1 MFPTPVSPERAI
13 AAAPGRGHGVR
24 MASLRLYVL
33 VFTAALMLAAVPNAG
48 AIVGGTAVSG
58 ADTPVVFVGQ
68 ISAPRQACTG
78 VALSPTL
85 VLTAAHC
92 GLLADGTA
100 PAGQPF
106 AVFKGPS
113 VGAPT
118 LRSGG
123 VFIPHPD
130 FSWGGSGVP
139 HFADADL
146 AVIRIMGPP
155 IPGPYATLGSVDGKD
170 KGALD
175 IYGYG
180 VSALIGGEADPASF
194 GTLRHASAKSLGIK
208 KSDPEFLHFNG
219 PACFG
224 DSGGPVMRDGVL
236 LAVISFAPSG
246 CHSTNYA
253 TRVDTASARGFLAQ
267 FGF

>member
-1 MFPTPVSPERAI
+1 
-13 AAAPGRGHGVR
+13 VR

-33 VFTAALMLAAVPNAG
+33 VFTAALMLAVVPNAG
-48 AIVGGTAVSG
+48 AIVGGTATSG
-58 ADTPVVFVGQ
+58 VDTPVVFVGQ
-68 ISAPRQACTG
+68 LGAPRNACTG

-92 GLLADGTA
+92 GLLLDGTA

-113 VGAPT
+113 VAGAT

-123 VFIPHPD
+123 VFVPHPD
-130 FSWGGSGVP
+130 FRWGGSGVP

-146 AVIRIMGPP
+146 AVVLVMGPP
-155 IPGPYATLGSVDGKD
+155 IPGPYATLAPLGSAERL
-170 KGALD
+170 KGDRSLD

-180 VSALIGGEADPASF
+180 ISALIHGQPDPASF
-194 GTLRHASAKSLGIK
+194 GTLRHGDARSLGVK
-208 KSDPEFLHFNG
+208 NADPEFLHFKG
-219 PACFG
+219 PACLG
-224 DSGGPVMRDGVL
+224 DSGGPVLRDGELV
-236 LAVISFAPSG
+236 AVISFAPSA

-253 TRVDTASARGFLAQ
+253 TRVDTAGARGFLAQ

>member
-1 MFPTPVSPERAI
+1 
-13 AAAPGRGHGVR
+13 

-33 VFTAALMLAAVPNAG
+33 TLLAVLMLAVAPSAG
-48 AIVGGTAVSG
+48 AIVGGAPSNPSDSPT
-58 ADTPVVFVGQ
+58 VFVGQ
-68 ISAPRQACTG
+68 INQPRNACSG

-92 GLLADGTA
+92 GLLANGTA

-113 VGAPT
+113 VAGAT
-118 LRSGG
+118 VRTVG

-130 FSWGGSGVP
+130 FRWLGSGVP

-146 AVIRIMGPP
+146 AVIRIIGPP
-155 IPGPYATLGSVDGKD
+155 IPGPYATLAPLGSADSKD
-170 KGALD
+170 KSPLD
-175 IYGYG
+175 IFGFG
-180 VSALIGGEADPASF
+180 VSALIDGKPDPASF
-194 GTLRHASAKSLGIK
+194 GTLRHASGKSLGVK
-208 KSDPEFLHFNG
+208 NSDPEFLHFNG

-224 DSGGPVMRDGVL
+224 DSGGPVLRNGLL
-236 LAVISFAPSG
+236 LAVISFAPSA

-253 TRVDTASARGFLAQ
+253 TRVDTLSARSFLAQ
-267 FGF
+267 FGL

>member
-1 MFPTPVSPERAI
+1 MT
-13 AAAPGRGHGVR
+13 
-24 MASLRLYVL
+24 SLRLVIAS
-33 VFTAALMLAAVPNAG
+33 VIAASMLAFAPGAH
-48 AIVGGTAVSG
+48 AIVDGTPSSG
-58 ADTPVVFVGQ
+58 ADTPAVFVGQ
-68 ISAPRQACTG
+68 ISGPRQACTG
-78 VALSPTL
+78 VALSSTL

-113 VGAPT
+113 IAGAT
-118 LRSGG
+118 VRSGG
-123 VFIPHPD
+123 VFIPHPA
-130 FSWGGSGVP
+130 FSWAGSGVP

-146 AVIRIMGPP
+146 AVIQVMGPP
-155 IPGPYATLGSVDGKD
+155 IPGPYATLAPLGSADTKD
-170 KGALD
+170 KSTLD
-175 IYGYG
+175 IYGFG
-180 VSALIGGEADPASF
+180 VSALIGGAPDPASF
-194 GTLRHASAKSLGIK
+194 GTLRHASAKSLGVK
-208 KSDPEFLHFNG
+208 NSDPEFLHFNG

-224 DSGGPVMRDGVL
+224 DSGGPVLQDGML

-253 TRVDTASARGFLAQ
+253 TRVDTTSARGFLAL